1 MVVERVLKKNLYL
14 LLVFL
19 SQHGIWPGE
28 AVLMMLD
35 DVELRWKRGH
45 LSHLQSAVELL
56 IGVVL
61 GEHMDK
67 V

>member
-1 MVVERVLKKNLYL
+1 MCYKNFLYL
-14 LLVFL
+14 FLVFL
-19 SQHGIWPGE
+19 SQNGIWPGE
-28 AVLMMLD
+28 TVLMMLD
-35 DVELRWKRGH
+35 DVELQWKRGH

-61 GEHMDK
+61 GEHLDK